1 MNDMPMDVDEVLAQR
16 PVERGRVEAYKARM
30 LSDVRGH
37 RLRELRKTV
46 GLTQRRMAVSIG
58 VGQRQISKI
67 EHGQLDEVKLGTL
80 RKYID
85 AIGGELVI
93 EHVAGDRRTR
103 IA

>member
-1 MNDMPMDVDEVLAQR
+1 MPMDLDEVLAQR
-16 PVERGRVEAYKARM
+16 PVDRERVDVHKARM
-30 LSDVRGH
+30 LSELRRQ
-37 RLRELRKTV
+37 RLRELREAA
-46 GLTQRRMAVSIG
+46 GLTQRGMAASIG

-85 AIGGELVI
+85 AIGGELAI